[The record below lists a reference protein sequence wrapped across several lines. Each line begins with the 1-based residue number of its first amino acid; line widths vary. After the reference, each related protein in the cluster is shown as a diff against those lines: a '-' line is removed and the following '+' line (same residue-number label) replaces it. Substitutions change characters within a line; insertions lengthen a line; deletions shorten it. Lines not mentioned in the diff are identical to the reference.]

1 MNKKYKNIGII
12 IMVGMRR
19 TIEWKDN
26 RVIMIDQRKLP
37 HKLELLTCISHQEII
52 EAIRTMVIR
61 GAPAI
66 GVAGAYGM
74 ALAAENITAT
84 NLSDFIKELKKAK
97 EELSCARPTAVNLN
111 WALEEIWNIVEKY
124 QKKSI
129 NSLREEIL
137 QKAEQI
143 AEQDIKTNYLIGKH
157 GSVLFEDD
165 DSILTHCN
173 AGSLATVFYGT
184 ALGVIRKVFQEKKK
198 IKVFV
203 NETRPALQGARLT
216 AWELK
221 YDNIPVILIC
231 DSVAGFLMYQ
241 KRIKKII
248 VGADRIAANGD
259 VANKIGTYSISVLAR
274 EHQIPFYVAA
284 PLSTI
289 DFSIKDGK
297 GIPIEERDAKE
308 VTSVMGKKIAPDD
321 VEVYNPV
328 FDITPN
334 QNVTAII
341 TEYGIIKPPYGKT
354 LQNLRLN
361 Y

>member
-1 MNKKYKNIGII
+1 
-12 IMVGMRR
+12 MVGMRR

-37 HKLELLTCISHQEII
+37 YKLEMCTCTTHQEII
-52 EAIRTMVIR
+52 EAIKNMVIR

-74 ALAAENITAT
+74 ALAARNIKAT

-97 EELSCARPTAVNLN
+97 EELSSARPTAVNLN

-124 QKKSI
+124 QKSI

-157 GSVLFEDD
+157 GSVLFEDGD
-165 DSILTHCN
+165 YILTHCN

-184 ALGVIRKVFQEKKK
+184 ALGVIRTVVQEKKK

-203 NETRPALQGARLT
+203 DETRPALQGARLT

-221 YDNIPVILIC
+221 FDNIPVILIC

-259 VANKIGTYSISVLAR
+259 VANKIGTYSISVLAK

-289 DFSIKDGK
+289 DFSIKDG
-297 GIPIEERDAKE
+297 GDIPIEERDANE
-308 VTSVMGKKIAPDD
+308 VTSLMGKKIAPDD

-341 TEYGIIKPPYGKT
+341 TEYGIIKPPYSKT
-354 LQNLRLN
+354 LRNLKLN